1 MLSLKKER
9 SDLRY
14 REIPVAKIAKNPH
27 QPRTD
32 FDEDEIK
39 NLADSIR
46 RYGLLNPLTVR
57 ETGGGYELISGERR
71 LRAVCLLG
79 FKSVPCHVI
88 EANRESSAKI
98 ALVENLARQDLS
110 FFEEAQALKR
120 LYDEFGMT
128 QQEIAD
134 TIGKT
139 QSAVANKMRLLRLA
153 DPTVEQIRKYGL
165 TERHSRALLR
175 IEDECTQSA
184 AAKYIGEKNLNVDQA
199 EKHIAAVLSG
209 MNRER
214 RKRNTKWLVK
224 DVRLFVNSVKNHV
237 ENLAQSGIN
246 ADFSQE
252 NDGDYM
258 IISVKIKK

>member
-14 REIPVAKIAKNPH
+14 REIPIAKISKNPH
-27 QPRTD
+27 QPRTY
-32 FDEDEIK
+32 FDEGEIK
-39 NLADSIR
+39 SLADSIK

-57 ETGGGYELISGERR
+57 ETASGYELISGERR

-79 FKSVPCHVI
+79 LKTVPCHVI
-88 EANRESSAKI
+88 DANSAKSAKI
-98 ALVENLARQDLS
+98 ALVENIARQNLS
-110 FFEEAQALKR
+110 FLEEAQALKR

-139 QSAVANKMRLLRLA
+139 QSAVANKIRLLRLGES
-153 DPTVEQIRKYGL
+153 TVEQIKKYSL
-165 TERHSRALLR
+165 TERHSRALLK

-184 AAKYIGEKNLNVDQA
+184 VAKYIGEKNLNVEQA
-199 EKHIAAVLSG
+199 EKHIAAVISG
-209 MNRER
+209 MNKER
-214 RKRNTKWLVK
+214 RRKNTKWLVK

-237 ENLAQSGIN
+237 ENLMQSGIN

-252 NDGDYM
+252 TDGDYM